1 MTEKK
6 LKYQKPAM
14 QVFEL
19 PRRQQLLVGSGG
31 SRGVGNREDYQET
44 DDNPFSGTNP

>member
-6 LKYQKPAM
+6 LKYEKPAM

-19 PRRQQLLVGSGG
+19 PCRQLFLLGSGG
-31 SRGVGNREDYQET
+31 SRGVGNREDYDDT
-44 DDNPFSGTNP
+44 DENPFSGTNP